1 MSIQDIATI
10 LSIPSVITVLGWII
24 LWRRQTALERVQI
37 LRETAVAAKT
47 KVDSESVVVDSALDV
62 VKTLREEMSQQKSN
76 IIALQVADNEK
87 RVLLVQL
94 QQQVEVL
101 QRERLEILQGVRL
114 LIGQLEEKG
123 IIPVWRPKVA

>member
-114 LIGQLEEKG
+114 LIGQLEEKD

>member
-76 IIALQVADNEK
+76 IIALQVDANEK

>member
-76 IIALQVADNEK
+76 IIALQVDANEK

-114 LIGQLEEKG
+114 LIGQLEEKD